1 MAPDDEKPNLAI
13 LLVDDDPVLCQTAVV
28 FLGMSGHKVTVTHT
42 VNEAL
47 AAIDRAIFD
56 LAIVDFEMPGAS
68 GLEFL
73 AACRERG
80 LLERMP
86 IIMMTSRDD
95 MPVIDRAFE
104 MGASGFTVKPAN
116 WRLLEHEARFVLRAA
131 RNERLATQARDEAL
145 RLSALKDELLSLAR
159 HELRTPLNA
168 VVGFGRMIAQEAARI
183 RQESIAVHA
192 EEVVNA
198 GLKLDVIL
206 GDIQIFLDHR
216 AGRLSSNR
224 QTERPAWILDALLAD
239 PALRNPPKGLG
250 VGMADEAGDIRIAV
264 DAGQIH
270 DALRRLVTN
279 AFRHAAGASRV
290 SITTLLDPRGRVILA
305 VSDDGCGIAEADIA
319 RCLEP
324 FAQAD
329 MSRTRGAEGLGLGL
343 PIARALTEMNGGTF
357 ALSSRPG
364 QGTTAIMAFP
374 RATG

>member
-1 MAPDDEKPNLAI
+1 MTFDEETKSLKI

-28 FLGMSGHKVTVTHT
+28 FLGMAGHKVTVTHGVADAIVQLDRT
-42 VNEAL
+42 V
-47 AAIDRAIFD
+47 FD

-73 AACRERG
+73 GTCRDRG
-80 LLERMP
+80 LLGSMP
-86 IIMMTSRDD
+86 VIMMTSRDD

-131 RNERLATQARDEAL
+131 RNQRLATASRDEAL
-145 RLSALKDELLSLAR
+145 RLSALKDQLLSLAR

-183 RQESIAVHA
+183 HDESIAVHA
-192 EEVVNA
+192 NEVVTA

-206 GDIQIFLDHR
+206 SDIQIFLDHR

-224 QTERPAWILDALLAD
+224 QAERPAWILDALLAD
-239 PALRNPPKGLG
+239 PALKNPPKGLG
-250 VGMADEAGDIRIAV
+250 VGMADEAGDVRIAI
-264 DAGQIH
+264 DPTQIH
-270 DALRRLVTN
+270 DALRRLVINT
-279 AFRHAAGASRV
+279 FRHAAGASKV
-290 SITTLLDPRGRVILA
+290 LITALLDGKGRVILA
-305 VSDDGCGIAEADIA
+305 VTDDGSGIPEADIA

-329 MSRTRGAEGLGLGL
+329 MSRTRGSEGLGLGL

-357 ALSSRPG
+357 TLSSKPG
-364 QGTTAIMAFP
+364 AGTTAILAFP
-374 RATG
+374 RAPG